1 MAGTCPPPGSKFQG
15 DIPPEIAIFKEHFM
29 HVFQHF
35 QIFHYFPNK
44 VAETRGEIG
53 IWGWVVL
60 IHLNL
65 SPQSK
70 SVPPSPSGKFVATPL
85 SVNIQDFWQIL
96 LFVTFEILNKDH
108 KKHPIPKTHNLCAPS
123 FVLSPKRSSA
133 LYLLSEIIRRSPRPG
148 NGDLLHCRRLP
159 RSGPSQHISWTS
171 AHADFVSKAR
181 RPTHLLPSNSRVNS
195 VRPPSVR
202 AAATG
207 QGHQGRRSP
216 PRRSASPYLT
226 SDPAPRPGPPFSR

>member
-1 MAGTCPPPGSKFQG
+1 MGVGGFDS
-15 DIPPEIAIFKEHFM
+15 PE
-29 HVFQHF
+29 
-35 QIFHYFPNK
+35 
-44 VAETRGEIG
+44 
-53 IWGWVVL
+53 
-60 IHLNL
+60 
-65 SPQSK
+65 
-70 SVPPSPSGKFVATPL
+70 SVPPVEICPPSRKFVATPL

>member
-1 MAGTCPPPGSKFQG
+1 MFFNIFRFFIISQIKWLK
-15 DIPPEIAIFKEHFM
+15 PEEKSEF
-29 HVFQHF
+29 
-35 QIFHYFPNK
+35 
-44 VAETRGEIG
+44 GG
-53 IWGWVVL
+53 GWFWFTWICL
-60 IHLNL
+60 PSRNL

-70 SVPPSPSGKFVATPL
+70 IRGDAPVREYSGFLANFAFV
-85 SVNIQDFWQIL
+85 N
-96 LFVTFEILNKDH
+96 FEILNKDH